1 MLLSKIDIAIVIV
14 YMSLMLLM
22 GYFVGK
28 DNKNQEDYFLA
39 GRSMSWFPVG
49 LSVAATMISCNAFI
63 GAPGWGYENGL
74 LPFMQNIAV
83 PLSIFISM
91 TIFTPMLYKLKLTSI
106 YEYIEL
112 RLGSKTRLITVLAF
126 IANSLIQVSSM
137 VFVPALVLNRFTGIS
152 IYIIIPIIVL
162 IAILYTL
169 IGGIKAVIWTDA
181 LQMLVIWGGV
191 IGGIA
196 YTFSNSNIG
205 FFETLSTAREI
216 GKLSAMDFSINTS
229 LINENG
235 AWVAILGGS
244 VMWLRY
250 FAFDQSQV
258 QRMNTAK
265 SIKDLKKSMVISGI
279 LMNILFFIFVI
290 LGSLLFVRFG
300 GIEFTNSN
308 DVMVEFIGNL
318 PIGLVGLLLAGL
330 FAAAMSSV
338 DSILNSMSTVFVKDI
353 YERYITKGQEA
364 SLKTSMF
371 ISLLWGVLI
380 CVVTVIAFSGTTK
393 SILAVI
399 GNYISYISGPSCGV
413 FLLAMLTRRAN
424 DKGTAIGAILGFI
437 FVIIFGNVVGLTW
450 MWNSAVGVISTMVF
464 GYIISCLIKDKLPK
478 NAEQYTLLGYR
489 QKMIKKGE
497 TSEYGISLLPFEID
511 KYSFI
516 LLGFFLLQFIVLLIL
531 SK

>member
-1 MLLSKIDIAIVIV
+1 MLLSKIDAFIVV
-14 YMSLMLLM
+14 AYMAVMLLM
-22 GYFVGK
+22 GYLVGK

-63 GAPGWGYENGL
+63 GGPGWGYENGL

-83 PLSIFISM
+83 PLSIFISI

-112 RLGSKTRLITVLAF
+112 RLGNKTRMISVLAF
-126 IANSLIQVSSM
+126 MANSLIQVSSM
-137 VFVPALVLNRFTGIS
+137 VFIPSLVLNRFTGIS
-152 IYIIIPIIVL
+152 IHVIIPIIVVT
-162 IAILYTL
+162 AILYTL

-191 IGGIA
+191 IGGII
-196 YTFSNSNIG
+196 YTFSNSGIG
-205 FFETLSTAREI
+205 FFETLSTAGEI
-216 GKLSAMDFSINTS
+216 GKLSAIDFSINTS
-229 LINENG
+229 LFNENG
-235 AWVAILGGS
+235 AWVALLGGS

-265 SIKDLKKSMVISGI
+265 SIKDLKKSLVISGI
-279 LMNILFFIFVI
+279 LMNTLFFIFVI
-290 LGSLLFVRFG
+290 LGSLLFVQFG
-300 GIEFTNSN
+300 GMEFANSN

-318 PIGLVGLLLAGL
+318 PVGLIGLLLAGL
-330 FAAAMSSV
+330 FAASMSSV

-353 YERYITKGQEA
+353 YERYITKGKEA
-364 SLKTSMF
+364 SLKTSML

-380 CVVTVIAFSGTTK
+380 CLVTVVAFSGTTK

-413 FLLAMLTRRAN
+413 FLLAMLTKKAN
-424 DKGTAIGAILGFI
+424 DKGTAIGSVLGFV
-437 FVIIFGNVVGLTW
+437 FVLIFGQVAGLTW
-450 MWNSAVGVISTMVF
+450 MWNSAVGTIATIVF
-464 GYIISCLIKDKLPK
+464 GYIASCLIKEKLPK
-478 NAEQYTLLGYR
+478 NAEEYTLLGYR
-489 QKMIKKGE
+489 KKMITEGNTYE
-497 TSEYGISLLPFEID
+497 DGISLLPFKID
-511 KYSFI
+511 KYGVI
-516 LLGFFLLQFIVLLIL
+516 LLGFFLLQFIILLIL